1 MQGAVIVSGHALED
15 SECWRFDMSV
25 VLITGCSTGIGR
37 ELARV
42 CAEAGDRV
50 YATMRDPSKAG
61 ELEEVTGVTV
71 LTLDVIDDESVAEA
85 VDEVLRGA
93 GRIDVVVNNA
103 GIDTLGAV
111 EDIAL
116 DKVREIMETNFFG
129 ALRVTR
135 RALPAMR
142 AQGAGTIVMVTS
154 LAAAFSTYGEGAY
167 AASKRALEGA
177 AEVLQ
182 NEAARWGIRVL
193 VIRPGYVDTPI
204 AGKSIPGSAS
214 PPDSPYRELIRVY
227 GEQDERGVRE
237 GAPAVQIAREIRD
250 AYAGGGEAFYVP
262 VGEDARQ
269 LMPWRR
275 TADDRQFFEQ
285 VPSLLGFEWWVNG
298 DQGPPQ
304 Q

>member
-1 MQGAVIVSGHALED
+1 
-15 SECWRFDMSV
+15 MSV

-42 CAEAGDRV
+42 CADAGDRV
-50 YATMRDPSKAG
+50 YATMRDSSKAG
-61 ELEEVTGVTV
+61 GLEELSGVMV
-71 LTLDVIDDESVAEA
+71 LALDVTDDESVARA
-85 VDEVLRGA
+85 VDEVLRRA
-93 GRIDVVVNNA
+93 GRLDVVVNNA
-103 GIDTLGAV
+103 GIDTLGAI
-111 EDIAL
+111 EDISI

-142 AQGAGTIVMVTS
+142 AQGAGTIVMVS
-154 LAAAFSTYGEGAY
+154 SVAAVFSSYGEGAY
-167 AASKRALEGA
+167 TASKRALEGA

-193 VIRPGYVDTPI
+193 VVRPGYVDTPI

-214 PPDSPYRELIRVY
+214 PPDSPYRDLIRLY
-227 GEQDERGVRE
+227 GEQDQRGVRE
-237 GAPAVQIAREIRD
+237 GTPAVEIAREIRS
-250 AYAGGGEAFYVP
+250 AYTGGSEAFYVP

-269 LMPWRR
+269 LIPWRR
-275 TADDRQFFEQ
+275 KTDDRQFLEQ

-304 Q
+304 H

>member
-1 MQGAVIVSGHALED
+1 
-15 SECWRFDMSV
+15 MSV

-61 ELEEVTGVTV
+61 DLEALAGVTV
-71 LTLDVIDDESVAEA
+71 LALDVTDDESVAKA
-85 VDEVLRGA
+85 VDEVLRRA
-93 GRIDVVVNNA
+93 GRLDVVVNNA
-103 GIDTLGAV
+103 GIDTLGAI

-116 DKVREIMETNFFG
+116 DKVREIMETNYFG

-193 VIRPGYVDTPI
+193 VIRPGYVATPI

-214 PPDSPYRELIRVY
+214 SPDSPYRELIRVY

-237 GAPAVQIAREIRD
+237 GAPAVEIAREIRD
-250 AYAGGGEAFYVP
+250 AYTGGSEAFYVP

-269 LMPWRR
+269 LIPWRR
-275 TADDRQFFEQ
+275 TTDDRQFLEQ

>member
-1 MQGAVIVSGHALED
+1 
-15 SECWRFDMSV
+15 MSV

-50 YATMRDPSKAG
+50 YATMRDPAKAG
-61 ELEEVTGVTV
+61 DLGELAGVTV
-71 LTLDVIDDESVAEA
+71 LALDVTDDESVAKA
-85 VDEVLRGA
+85 VDEMLRRA

-103 GIDTLGAV
+103 GIDTLGAI

-154 LAAAFSTYGEGAY
+154 LAAVFSSYGEGAY
-167 AASKRALEGA
+167 AASKRALEAA

-182 NEAARWGIRVL
+182 NEAARWGIRIL

-204 AGKSIPGSAS
+204 AGKSIAGSAS
-214 PPDSPYRELIRVY
+214 PPDSPYRELIRLY
-227 GEQDERGVRE
+227 GEQDKQGVRQ
-237 GAPAVQIAREIRD
+237 GAPVIEIAREIRD
-250 AYAGGGEAFYVP
+250 AYTGKSDAFYVP
-262 VGEDARQ
+262 VGNDARQ
-269 LMPWRR
+269 LVPWRR
-275 TADDRQFFEQ
+275 TTDDRQFLEQ

-304 Q
+304 E

>member
-1 MQGAVIVSGHALED
+1 
-15 SECWRFDMSV
+15 MSV

-61 ELEEVTGVTV
+61 DLEALAGVTI
-71 LTLDVIDDESVAEA
+71 LALDVTDDESVAKA
-85 VDEVLRGA
+85 VDEAIRDA
-93 GRIDVVVNNA
+93 GRLDVVVNNA
-103 GIDTLGAV
+103 GIDTLGAI

-116 DKVREIMETNFFG
+116 DKVREIMETNYFG

-154 LAAAFSTYGEGAY
+154 LAAAFATYGEGAY

-182 NEAARWGIRVL
+182 NETARWGIRVL

-204 AGKSIPGSAS
+204 AGKSIAGSAS

-237 GAPAVQIAREIRD
+237 GASAVEIAREIRD
-250 AYAGGGEAFYVP
+250 AYTGGGETFYVP

-269 LMPWRR
+269 LIPWRR
-275 TADDRQFFEQ
+275 TTDDRQFLEQ
-285 VPSLLGFEWWVNG
+285 VPSLLGFEWWVDG
-298 DQGPPQ
+298 DEGPPQ